1 MTQSTHQVAAKGV
14 DKTGAMFQ
22 SIGARAKATGAQIRS
37 VMGGAIA
44 AAGAYLSLRSVKGGI
59 DELGNL
65 SDMAMKAGT
74 SVDTLTK
81 SALAFQVA
89 GLNLPVETLAKSFQ
103 YLKKQTGEGGMDN
116 FFKVAGEISKIDNAA
131 ERGAA
136 LVKNFGR
143 SGLELQPLIDGGADA
158 IAKMQTL
165 TEIMPGV
172 SQAAADAGDAA
183 SNSLK
188 IFGTGAHNLF
198 LKIVGNIVSMWSED
212 FPGGIRAGALNA
224 VNWLETLAKKIKAW
238 VARVGNWIGSL
249 GGLIYDSITGNWGS
263 AWEVFQGTLR
273 AGEDDF
279 AARMEAANKSREEY
293 ITKLKTLNVD
303 DLAGAF
309 GGGRGTSAAQTAGE
323 AIGTAAAKAAHRVT
337 NQLMLSG
344 SSAANRLSVL
354 GPEYQ
359 NETKKQTDLL
369 KKIAQNTEK
378 TAENT
383 DEMGENYTP
392 TDL

>member
-1 MTQSTHQVAAKGV
+1 MTQSTHQVAATGV

-44 AAGAYLSLRSVKGGI
+44 AAGAYLSLRSIKGGI

-183 SNSLK
+183 SDSLK

-369 KKIAQNTEK
+369 RKIAQNTEK